1 MPETFT
7 SIILV
12 WCMAKRWRDTTHTFQ
27 IADKEM
33 MVNSYNFHQKISLR
47 CDGTLMNLGGALGMQ
62 LGIKLLGKRYSTD
75 MIYYYDIETDYR
87 SLPQVTYDD
96 CARMAKA
103 FLLYIL
109 GAYLFTNGR
118 QIMSLRLFGN
128 LDPG

>member
-1 MPETFT
+1 
-7 SIILV
+7 
-12 WCMAKRWRDTTHTFQ
+12 
-27 IADKEM
+27 M
-33 MVNSYNFHQKISLR
+33 MVNSYNFHQKIGLR
-47 CDGTLMNLGGALGMQ
+47 CDGTLINLGGALGMQ

-96 CARMAKA
+96 CARMSKA

-109 GAYLFTNGR
+109 GAYLFTNSR